1 MDEDIPI
8 VMATAHVVNDPP
20 PVAQAVGSRPVLT
33 KGRSSRV
40 AIKSSP
46 TDVQPLGENETLAL
60 KDQGYTQGLIES
72 LTTNSS
78 VFPLRI
84 WVVDNSGESIYLFLA
99 RHYSKHYSLIQ
110 GSFLS

>member
-8 VMATAHVVNDPP
+8 VMATAHVINDQPP
-20 PVAQAVGSRPVLT
+20 IAQAVDSRPVLT

-40 AIKSSP
+40 AIKSVG
-46 TDVQPLGENETLAL
+46 DVQPLGENETYAL

-72 LTTNSS
+72 LSTNSS

-84 WVVDNSGESIYLFLA
+84 WVVDNSGESVCWFRA
-99 RHYSKHYSLIQ
+99 VCYSISA
-110 GSFLS
+110 